1 MSTIPIE
8 ISTEQL
14 LQAVERLPTDELAAF
29 TARVNALHARRQRP
43 RLSEDETTLLLQIN
57 RASLEPAQQTRFD
70 ALVAKRQAET
80 ITAAELQALIELTDL
95 SEQRDVERLQAL
107 GSLAGLRGITIPE
120 LMDALGIR
128 PPGSSPMT
136 RTLERYIRVGPHCT

>member
-14 LQAVERLPTDELAAF
+14 LQAVERLPADELDAFAA
-29 TARVNALHARRQRP
+29 RISLLRARRTAP

-57 RASLEPAQQTRFD
+57 RAGLAPEQQARWD
-70 ALVAKRQAET
+70 ALVVKRQAET
-80 ITAAELQALIELTDL
+80 ISAAELQELIQLTDL

-107 GSLAGLRGITIPE
+107 GNLARLRGITIPA

-128 PPGSSPMT
+128 PPAYG
-136 RTLERYIRVGPHCT
+136 

>member
-14 LQAVERLPTDELAAF
+14 LQAVERLPADELDAFAA
-29 TARVNALHARRQRP
+29 RINLLRARREPP
-43 RLSEDETTLLLQIN
+43 RLSEEETALLLQIN
-57 RASLEPAQQTRFD
+57 RAALDPAQQARFD

-80 ITAAELQALIELTDL
+80 IAAAELQELVELTEL

-107 GSLAGLRGITIPE
+107 AELARLRGTTVPV
-120 LMDALGIR
+120 LMDSLGIR
-128 PPGSSPMT
+128 PPAYG
-136 RTLERYIRVGPHCT
+136 

>member
-14 LQAVERLPTDELAAF
+14 LQAVERLPADELAAF
-29 TARVNALHARRQRP
+29 TERVNALHARRQVP

-70 ALVAKRQAET
+70 KLVAKRQAET
-80 ITAAELQALIELTDL
+80 ITTAELQELIQLTDL

-107 GSLAGLRGITIPE
+107 GSLARIRGITVPA

-128 PPGSSPMT
+128 PPAYG
-136 RTLERYIRVGPHCT
+136 

>member
-14 LQAVERLPTDELAAF
+14 LRAVERLPADELDTFVAQ
-29 TARVNALHARRQRP
+29 VVALRTRRAHG
-43 RLSEDETTLLLQIN
+43 RLGADETTLLLTIN
-57 RASLEPAQQTRFD
+57 AARPEPAQQARFD

-80 ITAAELQALIELTDL
+80 ITPAELQELIEVTDAIEL
-95 SEQRDVERLQAL
+95 RDAERLEAL
-107 GSLAGLRGITIPE
+107 QELAQLRRTTVRA

-128 PPGSSPMT
+128 APT
-136 RTLERYIRVGPHCT
+136 YA

>member
-14 LQAVERLPTDELAAF
+14 LQAVERLPADELAAF
-29 TARVNALHARRQRP
+29 AARVNLLRARRDAP
-43 RLSEDETTLLLQIN
+43 WLSEDETTLLLKIN
-57 RASLEPAQQTRFD
+57 RAGLEPTHQARFNE
-70 ALVAKRQAET
+70 LVTKRQTET
-80 ITAAELQALIELTDL
+80 IAATELQELIELTNL

-107 GSLAGLRGITIPE
+107 GSLARLRGITVPE

-128 PPGSSPMT
+128 PPA
-136 RTLERYIRVGPHCT
+136 YA

>member
-14 LQAVERLPTDELAAF
+14 LQAVERLPADELDAFAA
-29 TARVNALHARRQRP
+29 RINLLRARREPP
-43 RLSEDETTLLLQIN
+43 RLSEEETALLLQIN
-57 RASLEPAQQTRFD
+57 HAGLDPEQQARFD

-80 ITAAELQALIELTDL
+80 IAAAELQELVELTEL

-107 GSLAGLRGITIPE
+107 ADLARLRGTTVPA
-120 LMDALGIR
+120 LMDSLGIR
-128 PPGSSPMT
+128 PPAYG
-136 RTLERYIRVGPHCT
+136 

>member
-14 LQAVERLPTDELAAF
+14 LQAVERLPPDELAAF
-29 TARVNALHARRQRP
+29 TVRVNALRARRQTP

-57 RASLEPAQQTRFD
+57 RASLAPAQQTRFD
-70 ALVAKRQAET
+70 ELVAKRQAET
-80 ITAAELQALIELTDL
+80 IAAAELQELIQLTDL
-95 SEQRDVERLQAL
+95 SEQRDVERLQAI
-107 GSLAGLRGITIPE
+107 GTLARLRGITIPA

-128 PPGSSPMT
+128 PPAYG
-136 RTLERYIRVGPHCT
+136 

>member
-14 LQAVERLPTDELAAF
+14 LQAVERLPADELAAF
-29 TARVNALHARRQRP
+29 AARVSALRARREAP

-57 RASLEPAQQTRFD
+57 RAGLEPEQQVRFD
-70 ALVAKRQAET
+70 ELVVKRQAEMIAT
-80 ITAAELQALIELTDL
+80 AELQELISLTDL

-107 GSLAGLRGITIPE
+107 SDLARLRGSTVPAV
-120 LMDALGIR
+120 MDALGIR
-128 PPGSSPMT
+128 SPA
-136 RTLERYIRVGPHCT
+136 YG